1 MSHIDYYFT
10 VLSPW
15 AFFGGKRFAQ
25 IADKHKV
32 SVTCKPVDIGQLF
45 TRTGGQLPK
54 DRHPSRMEYRMQE
67 LKRWAKVLNMPI
79 NLNPAHWPTNGA
91 PASYAIIAA
100 QNAGTGNVAALIDAL
115 MRSIWMDE
123 KDIAEDAVIKAC
135 LSEAGF
141 DPALA
146 DSGLLMGA
154 ETYAKNTDDAVNAG
168 VFGSPFYVCDDGE
181 KFWGQDRLDLLDA
194 HLAARG

>member
-1 MSHIDYYFT
+1 MNHIDYYFT

-15 AFFGGKRFAQ
+15 AYFGGKRFAQ
-25 IADKHKV
+25 IADKHG
-32 SVTCKPVDIGQLF
+32 VTVTFKPVDIGQLF

-67 LKRWAKVLNMPI
+67 LKRWAKALDMPI
-79 NLNPAHWPTNGA
+79 NFNPAHWPTNGA

-100 QNAGTGNVAALIDAL
+100 QNAGTGDVAALVDAL

-123 KDIAEDAVIKAC
+123 KDIAEDAAIKAC

-141 DPALA
+141 DPSLA

-154 ETYAKNTDDAVNAG
+154 ETYARNTDDAVNAG

-194 HLAARG
+194 YLAERG

>member
-25 IADKHKV
+25 IAEKHGAA
-32 SVTCKPVDIGQLF
+32 VTFKPVDIGQLF
-45 TRTGGQLPK
+45 SRTGGQLPK

-67 LKRWAKVLNMPI
+67 LKRWARALDMPI
-79 NLNPAHWPTNGA
+79 NFNPAHWPTNGA

-100 QNAGTGNVAALIDAL
+100 QNAGTGDVGVLVNAL

-123 KDIAEDAVIKAC
+123 KDIAEDAVIKEC
-135 LSEAGF
+135 LAEAGF
-141 DPALA
+141 DPSLA

-181 KFWGQDRLDLLDA
+181 KFWGQDRLDLLDTY
-194 HLAARG
+194 LVERG

>member
-1 MSHIDYYFT
+1 
-10 VLSPW
+10 
-15 AFFGGKRFAQ
+15 
-25 IADKHKV
+25 
-32 SVTCKPVDIGQLF
+32 
-45 TRTGGQLPK
+45 
-54 DRHPSRMEYRMQE
+54 
-67 LKRWAKVLNMPI
+67 
-79 NLNPAHWPTNGA
+79 
-91 PASYAIIAA
+91 
-100 QNAGTGNVAALIDAL
+100 

>member
-1 MSHIDYYFT
+1 MNHIDYYFT

-15 AFFGGKRFAQ
+15 AYFGGKRFAQ
-25 IADKHKV
+25 IADKHG
-32 SVTCKPVDIGQLF
+32 VTVTFKPVDIGQLF

-67 LKRWAKVLNMPI
+67 LKRWAKALDMPI
-79 NLNPAHWPTNGA
+79 NFNPAHWPTNGA

-100 QNAGTGNVAALIDAL
+100 QNAGTGDVAALVDAL

-123 KDIAEDAVIKAC
+123 KDIAEDAAIKAC

-141 DPALA
+141 DPSLA

-194 HLAARG
+194 YLAERG

>member
-1 MSHIDYYFT
+1 MNHIDYYFT

-15 AFFGGKRFAQ
+15 AYFGGKRFAQ
-25 IADKHKV
+25 IADKNG
-32 SVTCKPVDIGQLF
+32 VTVTFKPVDIGQLF

-67 LKRWAKVLNMPI
+67 LKRWAKALDMPI
-79 NLNPAHWPTNGA
+79 NFNPAHWPTNGA

-100 QNAGTGNVAALIDAL
+100 QSAGTGDVAALVDAL

-123 KDIAEDAVIKAC
+123 KDIAEDAAIKAC

-141 DPALA
+141 DPSLA

-154 ETYAKNTDDAVNAG
+154 ETYARNTDDAVNAG

-194 HLAARG
+194 YLAERG

>member
-1 MSHIDYYFT
+1 MGHIDYYFT

-25 IADKHKV
+25 IADKHGV
-32 SVTCKPVDIGQLF
+32 SVTFKPVDIGQLF

-67 LKRWAKVLNMPI
+67 LKRWAKALNMPI

-100 QNAGTGNVAALIDAL
+100 HNAGAGDVAALVDAL

-123 KDIAEDAVIKAC
+123 KDIAEDAVIKDC

-141 DPALA
+141 DPSLA

-154 ETYAKNTDDAVNAG
+154 ETYARNTDDAVSAG
-168 VFGSPFYVCDDGE
+168 AFGSPFYVCDDGE

-194 HLAARG
+194 HLAERG

>member
-1 MSHIDYYFT
+1 MNHIDYYFT

-15 AFFGGKRFAQ
+15 AFLGGKRFAQ
-25 IADKHKV
+25 IAEKHGV
-32 SVTCKPVDIGQLF
+32 SVTFKPVDIGQIF

-67 LKRWAKVLNMPI
+67 LKRWSKALDMPI
-79 NLNPAHWPTNGA
+79 NFNPAHWPTNGA

-100 QNAGTGNVAALIDAL
+100 QNAGTGDVAALADAL
-115 MRSIWMDE
+115 MRSIWIDE

-135 LSEAGF
+135 LAEAGF
-141 DPALA
+141 DPSLA
-146 DSGLLMGA
+146 DSGLLTGA

-181 KFWGQDRLDLLDA
+181 KFWGQDRLDLLDTY
-194 HLAARG
+194 LADRV

>member
-15 AFFGGKRFAQ
+15 AFFGSKRFAQ
-25 IADKHKV
+25 IADKHGV
-32 SVTCKPVDIGQLF
+32 SVTFKPVDIGQLF
-45 TRTGGQLPK
+45 SRTGGQLPK

-67 LKRWAKVLNMPI
+67 LKRWSKALDMPI

-100 QNAGTGNVAALIDAL
+100 QNAGTGDVGVLVNAL

-123 KDIAEDAVIKAC
+123 KDIAEDAVIKEC
-135 LSEAGF
+135 LAEAGF
-141 DPALA
+141 DPSLA

-168 VFGSPFYVCDDGE
+168 AFGSPFYVCDDGE

-194 HLAARG
+194 YLAERG

>member
-25 IADKHKV
+25 IADKNGV
-32 SVTCKPVDIGQLF
+32 SVTFKPVDIGQLF
-45 TRTGGQLPK
+45 SRTGGQLPK

-67 LKRWAKVLNMPI
+67 LKRWSKALDMPI

-100 QNAGTGNVAALIDAL
+100 QNAGTGDVGVLVNAL

-123 KDIAEDAVIKAC
+123 KDIAEDAVIKEC
-135 LSEAGF
+135 LAEAGF
-141 DPALA
+141 DPSLA

-194 HLAARG
+194 YLAERG

>member
-1 MSHIDYYFT
+1 MGHIDYYFT

-25 IADKHKV
+25 IADKHGV
-32 SVTCKPVDIGQLF
+32 SVTFKPVDIGQLF

-67 LKRWAKVLNMPI
+67 LKRWSKALDMPI

-100 QNAGTGNVAALIDAL
+100 QNAGTGDVGALVDAL

-123 KDIAEDAVIKAC
+123 KDIAEDAVIKDC

-141 DPALA
+141 DPSLA

-154 ETYAKNTDDAVNAG
+154 ETYARNSDDAVNAG
-168 VFGSPFYVCDDGE
+168 AFGSPFYVCDDGE

-194 HLAARG
+194 HLAERG

>member
-1 MSHIDYYFT
+1 MNHIDYYFT

-15 AFFGGKRFAQ
+15 AYFGGKRFAQ
-25 IADKHKV
+25 IADKNG
-32 SVTCKPVDIGQLF
+32 VTVTFKPVDIGQLF

-67 LKRWAKVLNMPI
+67 LKRWAKALDMPI
-79 NLNPAHWPTNGA
+79 NFNPAHWPTNGA

-100 QNAGTGNVAALIDAL
+100 QNAGTGDVAALVDAL

-123 KDIAEDAVIKAC
+123 KDIAEDAAIKAC

-141 DPALA
+141 DPSLA

-154 ETYAKNTDDAVNAG
+154 ETYARNTDDAVNAG

-194 HLAARG
+194 YLAERG

>member
-15 AFFGGKRFAQ
+15 AFLGGGRFAR
-25 IADKHKV
+25 ITEKHGV
-32 SVTCKPVDIGQLF
+32 SVTFKPVDIGQLL

-67 LKRWAKVLNMPI
+67 LKRWSKVLDMPI

-100 QNAGTGNVAALIDAL
+100 QNAGTGDVDALTDAL

-135 LSEAGF
+135 LTEAGF
-141 DPALA
+141 DPSLA

-181 KFWGQDRLDLLDA
+181 KFWGQDRLDQLDS
-194 HLAARG
+194 HLAAQG